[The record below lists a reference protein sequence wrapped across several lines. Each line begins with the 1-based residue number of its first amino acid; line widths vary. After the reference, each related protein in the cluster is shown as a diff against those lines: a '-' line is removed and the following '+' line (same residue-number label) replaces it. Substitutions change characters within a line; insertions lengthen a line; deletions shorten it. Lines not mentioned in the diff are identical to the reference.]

1 MNNTCTLTR
10 IDSRAAAYMA
20 DPNWVGEQAASIL
33 DAQHSSRTSSR
44 NTARLFYLLLMR
56 DDYIAFGQKLK
67 ELVQQRADEK
77 AREDIDDEDS
87 GIVGRAA

>member
-1 MNNTCTLTR
+1 MNTRTLTR

-33 DAQHSSRTSSR
+33 DAQHSAYPSSR
-44 NTARLFYLLLMR
+44 ASANLLNRLFI
-56 DDYIAFGQKLK
+56 DSDYIAFGQKLN

-87 GIVGRAA
+87 GIKARAA

>member
-1 MNNTCTLTR
+1 MNTRTLTR

-33 DAQHSSRTSSR
+33 DAANSMYPSSRGTSK
-44 NTARLFYLLLMR
+44 LLSDLLIR
-56 DDYIAFGQKLK
+56 RDYIGFGERLHHY
-67 ELVQQRADEK
+67 VQQRADEK

-87 GIVGRAA
+87 GIKARAA